1 MTPTEAKNIEVVL
14 KYFDGCNSGDLDVL
28 LSTMT
33 PDVIH
38 YFLPARFP
46 PIKGAQHL
54 ARYWRK
60 YKNTL
65 NPVWSVDHIIA
76 QGDEVVGE
84 WSCIW
89 TPHDTHQRLMMRGTE
104 WYVMRD
110 ARIAEVRAYLI
121 YDDGADIEL
130 TGFPYAERGYLK
142 P

>member
-1 MTPTEAKNIEVVL
+1 M
-14 KYFDGCNSGDLDVL
+14 L

-38 YFLPARFP
+38 YFFPARFP

-110 ARIAEVRAYLI
+110 AHIAEVRAYLI
-121 YDDGADIEL
+121 YDDSADMEL